1 MVRSVSHIFGQY
13 SIISLSRYILPIL
26 AHCKFHLGTAIKM
39 THIQVTEA
47 ISSVSFFVIIL
58 FEDIDGSIARDSI
71 NSSITLLGV
80 VLFEDIDDTIALS
93 VVLFEGIEGSIV
105 DVCYIVT
112 LISLLLHKSIAK
124 NAVCVNLHDLTTGA
138 AKATPMD
145 APRRKILN
153 SIMLDTSTNCRR
165 SGAQSVV
172 TK

>member
-1 MVRSVSHIFGQY
+1 VSHIFGQY
-13 SIISLSRYILPIL
+13 YIISLSRYILPIL
-26 AHCKFHLGTAIKM
+26 AHCKFYLGTAISL

-47 ISSVSFFVIIL
+47 ISSVSFFV
-58 FEDIDGSIARDSI
+58 
-71 NSSITLLGV
+71 
-80 VLFEDIDDTIALS
+80 TI
-93 VVLFEGIEGSIV
+93 LFEGIDGSIV
-105 DVCYIVT
+105 DVCYTVT

-153 SIMLDTSTNCRR
+153 SIMIDTSTNCRR

-172 TK
+172 IR